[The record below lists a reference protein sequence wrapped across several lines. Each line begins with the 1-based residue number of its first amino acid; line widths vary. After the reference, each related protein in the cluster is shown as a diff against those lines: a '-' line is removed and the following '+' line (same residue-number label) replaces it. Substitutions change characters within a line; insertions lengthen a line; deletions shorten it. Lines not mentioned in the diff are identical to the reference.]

1 MNVKEV
7 RIKAMRVKQ
16 EINWG
21 MLMENKKVLLVEDN
35 ELNLKLYLYALRP
48 VDAQILVAR
57 NGNEALDQIFNER
70 PDLVVLDIQIPGI
83 SGIDV
88 AKQVRDNPEFAD
100 LPIIAVT
107 AYSMAGDKE
116 KILAA
121 GCNYYLSKPI
131 DTRAFP
137 KILQAILDGES
148 PGI

>member
-1 MNVKEV
+1 
-7 RIKAMRVKQ
+7 
-16 EINWG
+16 
-21 MLMENKKVLLVEDN
+21 MENKKVLLVEDN
-35 ELNLKLYLYALRP
+35 EPNLKLYLYALRP
-48 VDAQILVAR
+48 VGAQILVAR
-57 NGNEALDQIFNER
+57 DGNETLDQIFNGK
-70 PDLVVLDIQIPGI
+70 PDVVVLDIQIPGI

-88 AKQVRDNPEFAD
+88 AKQVRENPEFVD

-137 KILQAILDGES
+137 KNY
-148 PGI
+148 PGDFRWGITRNITRT

>member
-1 MNVKEV
+1 
-7 RIKAMRVKQ
+7 
-16 EINWG
+16 
-21 MLMENKKVLLVEDN
+21 MENKRVLIVEDN

-48 VDAQILVAR
+48 VGAQILVAH
-57 NGNEALDQIFNER
+57 NGNEALDQIFNEK

-88 AKQVRDNPEFAD
+88 AKTVRENPEFAD

-116 KILAA
+116 KILNS

-137 KILQAILDGES
+137 KIIQSILDGET
-148 PGI
+148 PEI